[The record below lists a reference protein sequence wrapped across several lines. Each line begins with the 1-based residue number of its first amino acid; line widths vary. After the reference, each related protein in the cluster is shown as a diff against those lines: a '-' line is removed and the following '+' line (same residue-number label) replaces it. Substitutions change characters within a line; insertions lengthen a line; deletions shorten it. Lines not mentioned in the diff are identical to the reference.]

1 MTSETT
7 DGRIRVMIVDDHTV
21 VRDGIASLLE
31 ADEAFEVAGHASDG
45 VEAVERAPAIK
56 PDVVLMD
63 LRMPRM
69 DGVEAM
75 RRLREASPD
84 LRFIVLTTF
93 DTDEYIFE
101 AIEAGARGFLLKD
114 SSRDDLFRAIRAVH
128 QGDSLI
134 EPSVAA
140 RVLDRM
146 ARMTRGESTG
156 PTLSERELEVLRLIA
171 LGRAN
176 KEIAAELTLSE
187 STVKTYVA
195 RVFDKLD
202 ASGRTEAVT
211 KALQLGLINL

>member
-1 MTSETT
+1 MAS
-7 DGRIRVMIVDDHTV
+7 GPPIRVMIVDDQTG

-31 ADEAFEVAGHASDG
+31 ADEGFEVVGHASDG
-45 VEAVERAPAIK
+45 VEAVELALATR
-56 PDVVLMD
+56 PDVVLMN

-69 DGVEAM
+69 DGGEAM
-75 RRLREASPD
+75 RRLGESSPD
-84 LRFIVLTTF
+84 LRFIVLTAS
-93 DTDEYIFE
+93 DTDEYVFE

-128 QGDSLI
+128 SGESLI

-140 RVLDRM
+140 RVLDRTE
-146 ARMTRGESTG
+146 RVSRGESTG
-156 PTLSERELEVLRLIA
+156 PPLSERELEVLRLIA
-171 LGRAN
+171 VGRAN
-176 KEIAAELTLSE
+176 KEIAADLQLSE

-211 KALQLGLINL
+211 KALQQRLISL

>member
-1 MTSETT
+1 M
-7 DGRIRVMIVDDHTV
+7 DPIRVMIVDDHTV
-21 VRDGIASLLE
+21 VRDGISTLI
-31 ADEAFEVAGHASDG
+31 DSQDDFEVVGKASDG
-45 VEAVERAPAIK
+45 QEAVERAPAIR

-75 RRLREASPD
+75 RRLRAELTD
-84 LRFIVLTTF
+84 VKCIVLTTF
-93 DTDEYIFE
+93 DTDSYIFE

-114 SSRDDLFRAIRAVH
+114 ASREELFRAIRGVH
-128 QGDSLI
+128 AGESLI

-146 ARMTRGESTG
+146 ASLARGETTG
-156 PTLSERELEVLRLIA
+156 PSLSERELQVLEELAR
-171 LGRAN
+171 GRAN
-176 KEIAAELTLSE
+176 KEIAASLSLSE

-195 RVFDKLD
+195 RIFGKLD

-211 KALQLGLINL
+211 KALQLGLIKL

>member
-1 MTSETT
+1 MTSETP
-7 DGRIRVMIVDDHTV
+7 IRVMIVDDHLV
-21 VRDGIASLLE
+21 VRDGIASLLQAE
-31 ADEAFEVAGHASDG
+31 GGFEVAGHASDG
-45 VEAVERAPAIK
+45 VEAVERAPAIR

-75 RRLREASPD
+75 RRMRETQPD
-84 LRFIVLTTF
+84 LRVIVLTTF

-114 SSRDDLFRAIRAVH
+114 SSREDLFRAIRAVAR
-128 QGDSLI
+128 GESMI
-134 EPSVAA
+134 EPSVAS

-146 ARMTRGESTG
+146 ARLTRGETTG

-176 KEIAAELTLSE
+176 KEIAAELRLGE

-195 RVFDKLD
+195 RIFDKLD

-211 KALQLGLINL
+211 KALQLGLIEL